1 MARCTFADLE
11 CIGKCFT
18 EENECAVGSGTDSKE
33 LDACYTTFIDC
44 LPCNSRD
51 CPNEEIH
58 SSYEAHVAHVKT
70 TTDLHNEGYGPTA
83 TTDIDLQHC
92 VDDYR
97 SCLDNAP
104 TWDDKLACRSRFRA
118 CLGPPGGA
126 AVTFNDEISSSH
138 EVHDDT
144 TIDLNN
150 EGADVMADVTQ
161 EVHRFHKYSCI
172 EILQRCLAAATDN
185 NGVFACNAA
194 YNQCSRPR
202 VAVTF
207 NKENHH
213 NIHEVHDDTTI
224 SDLNNEG
231 YGLRGN
237 LLKNY

>member
-1 MARCTFADLE
+1 MSS
-11 CIGKCFT
+11 I
-18 EENECAVGSGTDSKE
+18 NCATPRFFNVYR
-33 LDACYTTFIDC
+33 LHA
-44 LPCNSRD
+44 
-51 CPNEEIH
+51 
-58 SSYEAHVAHVKT
+58 SY
-70 TTDLHNEGYGPTA
+70 NEGYGPTA
-83 TTDIDLQHC
+83 TTDFDLQHC

-97 SCLDNAP
+97 SCLDNGG
-104 TWDDKLACRSRFRA
+104 DGYACRSRFRA

-126 AVTFNDEISSSH
+126 AVTFNDEIHSSH

-172 EILQRCLAAATDN
+172 EILQRCLAAATDY
-185 NGVFACNAA
+185 NGISACDAA

-207 NKENHH
+207 NKENRH
-213 NIHEVHDDTTI
+213 NIHEVHDDTTT
-224 SDLNNEG
+224 SELNTEG